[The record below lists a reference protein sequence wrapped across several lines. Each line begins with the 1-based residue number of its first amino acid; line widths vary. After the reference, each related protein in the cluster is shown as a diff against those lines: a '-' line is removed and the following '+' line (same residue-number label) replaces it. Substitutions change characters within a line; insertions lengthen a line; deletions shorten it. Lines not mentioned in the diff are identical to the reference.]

1 MFYKPSMVILA
12 SRDSVKQ
19 FLEETDNYF
28 SKADVEDI
36 LTQISFVLLNA
47 EMDHHAE
54 LSQLPEVNRMR
65 NQSFVNEPTR
75 YYRIK
80 DATLKL
86 GLSIN
91 HLVSSLGLYQ
101 QDKHGHLEFPYFF
114 AHFIGYDMVFDRLN
128 NFD

>member
-1 MFYKPSMVILA
+1 MYYKPSMVILA
-12 SRDSVKQ
+12 TRDPVKL

-28 SKADVEDI
+28 SKPDVEDI

-47 EMDHHAE
+47 QTDHHTE
-54 LSQLPEVNRMR
+54 LSRLPEVNRMR
-65 NQSFVNEPTR
+65 NQSFANEPVR

-91 HLVSSLGLYQ
+91 ELVRSLGLYQ
-101 QDKHGHLEFPYFF
+101 HDEQGNLEFPYFF
-114 AHFIGYDMVFDRLN
+114 AHLIGYDMVLDRLN
-128 NFD
+128 NLD